1 MGEGPTIP
9 TMSSLVGGP
18 HPEPVVHPHVDIGS
32 SHILRNPLI
41 NAELRPMSLTITSPN
56 ARITEFS
63 HNPNILDPFFTKIYL
78 PYSTLTGYRNGHIQ
92 TAEGR
97 AYLCLHFNGND
108 PRVFSLASFNAPDF
122 GHDHDSAGPAAQP
135 PAQAAATQSHVTS
148 SSHHLAQPS
157 PQRVNSRPPPATSS
171 HGPTVPQASTFHAI
185 IDPFTPDDLP
195 ARPGRPL
202 LLTHTP
208 PARAP
213 ALFFQN
219 RSTGLSNPILFGST
233 PTDQDDL
240 PENDESRQYTPAEW
254 IFLTDVVRYF
264 KGAED
269 LRHGLVI
276 PNEF

>member
-63 HNPNILDPFFTKIYL
+63 HNPNILDSFFAKIYL

-108 PRVFSLASFNAPDF
+108 PRVFGLASFNAPDF

-157 PQRVNSRPPPATSS
+157 PQRASSRPPPATSS
-171 HGPTVPQASTFHAI
+171 HGLTIPQASTFHAI
-185 IDPFTPDDLP
+185 VDPFTPDNLP
-195 ARPGRPL
+195 A
-202 LLTHTP
+202 
-208 PARAP
+208 
-213 ALFFQN
+213 
-219 RSTGLSNPILFGST
+219 
-233 PTDQDDL
+233 
-240 PENDESRQYTPAEW
+240 
-254 IFLTDVVRYF
+254 
-264 KGAED
+264 
-269 LRHGLVI
+269 
-276 PNEF
+276 